1 MLCHQLRVC
10 AYFDGFHAKL
20 GSDFEAAEQCGVF
33 GDIVCAVR
41 ETFSKL
47 YGWDKLIV
55 GVNRDSDAGAS
66 RVAFTCAIR
75 VNQCVLCHRC
85 IVWCVSGIRG
95 VQSPFLADDSCRMPL
110 MESKVILITGAG
122 SGVGRATALKF
133 LRLGWR
139 VVLAGRRIDALK
151 ETVALSGCSGELA
164 MVFSVD
170 VTDPNQMTA
179 LFDAAVDR
187 FGRIDVV
194 FNNAGIVRGGAPDV
208 LSVDDWNAVISAN
221 VTGTF
226 LGIREAFRVFKAQ
239 SPMGGRIINN
249 GSLAAHTPRPD
260 AIAYTASKHAVTGMT
275 KAASLDGRAFNIAV
289 GQIDIGNAESDMT
302 VNMHK
307 GVPQPDGSIMVEPL
321 LTGETVADAVVYMA
335 GLPLEANVLFMSVMA
350 TKMPFVGRG

>member
-1 MLCHQLRVC
+1 
-10 AYFDGFHAKL
+10 
-20 GSDFEAAEQCGVF
+20 
-33 GDIVCAVR
+33 
-41 ETFSKL
+41 
-47 YGWDKLIV
+47 
-55 GVNRDSDAGAS
+55 
-66 RVAFTCAIR
+66 
-75 VNQCVLCHRC
+75 
-85 IVWCVSGIRG
+85 
-95 VQSPFLADDSCRMPL
+95 

-139 VVLAGRRIDALK
+139 VVLAGRRRDPLV
-151 ETVALSGCSGELA
+151 ETVTLSGCAAEMA
-164 MVFSVD
+164 FVTSVD
-170 VTDPNQMTA
+170 VTVAEQMTA
-179 LFDAAVDR
+179 LFDAAVER

-208 LSVDDWNAVISAN
+208 LTVDDWNAVISAN

-239 SPMGGRIINN
+239 SPLGGRIINN

-307 GVPQPDGSIMVEPL
+307 GVPPPDGSIVVEPL
-321 LTGETVADAVVYMA
+321 LAGETVADAVVYMA

>member
-1 MLCHQLRVC
+1 
-10 AYFDGFHAKL
+10 
-20 GSDFEAAEQCGVF
+20 
-33 GDIVCAVR
+33 
-41 ETFSKL
+41 
-47 YGWDKLIV
+47 
-55 GVNRDSDAGAS
+55 
-66 RVAFTCAIR
+66 
-75 VNQCVLCHRC
+75 
-85 IVWCVSGIRG
+85 
-95 VQSPFLADDSCRMPL
+95 MPV

-139 VVLAGRRIDALK
+139 VVLAGRRRDPLL
-151 ETVALSGCSGELA
+151 ETVTLSGCDAELA
-164 MVFSVD
+164 FVYSVD
-170 VTDPNQMTA
+170 VTVAEQMTA
-179 LFDAAVDR
+179 LFDAAVER

-208 LSVDDWNAVISAN
+208 LAVDDWNAVISAN

-226 LGIREAFRVFKAQ
+226 LGIRESFRVFKSQ
-239 SPMGGRIINN
+239 SPQGGRIINN

-302 VNMHK
+302 MNMHK
-307 GVPQPDGSIMVEPL
+307 GVPQPDGSILVEPL
-321 LTGETVADAVVYMA
+321 LAGETVASAVLHMA
-335 GLPLEANVLFMSVMA
+335 GLPLEANVLFMSIMA

>member
-1 MLCHQLRVC
+1 
-10 AYFDGFHAKL
+10 
-20 GSDFEAAEQCGVF
+20 
-33 GDIVCAVR
+33 
-41 ETFSKL
+41 
-47 YGWDKLIV
+47 
-55 GVNRDSDAGAS
+55 
-66 RVAFTCAIR
+66 
-75 VNQCVLCHRC
+75 
-85 IVWCVSGIRG
+85 
-95 VQSPFLADDSCRMPL
+95 

-139 VVLAGRRIDALK
+139 VVLAGRRIDALL
-151 ETVALSGCSGELA
+151 ETVALASGAAEMA
-164 MVFSVD
+164 FVTSVD
-170 VTDPNQMTA
+170 VTVPEQMTA
-179 LFDAAVDR
+179 LFDAAVER

-208 LSVDDWNAVISAN
+208 LTVDDWNTVISAN

-249 GSLAAHTPRPD
+249 GSLAAHTPTPD

-321 LTGETVADAVVYMA
+321 LAGETVADAVVYMA